1 MLDLGTSFLASVAR
15 DPEALALVDGDVRLS
30 YAEWL
35 KKISS
40 LVAAFERMG
49 LKPGDH
55 LLTALQNNW
64 QAATVH
70 WACQLAGLIIT
81 PVNWRVN
88 ASELDFCIE
97 NSESRAL
104 VSQDVSESAVTAST
118 RASDLI
124 VMRAGATPAKDGE
137 LSLDTLCNE
146 QATDV
151 TARVS
156 AESWSIMLYTSGTTS
171 QPKGVP
177 RRHCAER
184 AAGIAHVA
192 QNLYRRGERTL
203 GVMPLYHTMGVRS
216 LIAMSLIGGTFVC
229 LPRFDAA
236 HALALIAAEGIT
248 NLYLVPT
255 LYYDLV
261 HCDAFAN
268 ADISSVRK
276 LGFAGAS
283 MTDGLLR
290 KLAETFRPDLFVNH
304 YGSSEIYTFTIDQD
318 APAKPGSAGKAGIN
332 QQVKVVK
339 LNATSVNEAA
349 DVGEEGE
356 IVALLAGD
364 ESFEGYWRR
373 PDADARALR
382 EGWYFTGDTG
392 YVDRDRDLFVTG
404 RVDDMIITGGE
415 NVSPVEIESCLS
427 LHPAVL
433 EVAVVGLADERWGK
447 VVTAFVKR
455 CKPVGEQDLDKF
467 CRESGLADF
476 KRPRRF
482 VFVEAIPKSP
492 VGKLLRRL
500 LVAGEYQVEPM
511 PPSNAAGSPFFT
523 KQEEDMVSYEF
534 ADPRL
539 SKLDGF
545 QVEIDQ
551 ARERADVILNRPPF
565 NIVSMPQRDHLRLVF
580 ETLDQDDR
588 VRIIVVRAIGEHFS
602 SGGNIAGLMEATPE
616 TVSKLAWNI
625 ASPARC
631 AKPVI
636 VANRGYCFGV
646 GFELSLACDFRIASD
661 TAQYALPEQKLGQI
675 PGSGGSARLQKM
687 IGITRTKDIVMRS
700 KRIPARQALE
710 WGIVTE
716 CVADKDLEA
725 ATDKLVDEL
734 RTFAPLAQRTAKK
747 LLNDTEDSTLAIA
760 TELEGHCYSRLRQS
774 EDFREGVEAFNAKR
788 TPKFVGR

>member
-15 DPEALALVDGDVRLS
+15 DPEALALVDGDVRFT

-35 KKISS
+35 RKISS
-40 LVAAFERMG
+40 LVAAFDRMG

-81 PVNWRVN
+81 PINWRVK
-88 ASELDFCIE
+88 ADELDFCIE

-104 VSQDVSESAVTAST
+104 VCQDVSEEAVADST
-118 RASDLI
+118 RVSGLM
-124 VMRAGATPAKDGE
+124 VMYSGSAPAKPGQ
-137 LSLDTLCNE
+137 LSLDALCNE
-146 QATDV
+146 EAPEAA
-151 TARVS
+151 ARVS
-156 AESWSIMLYTSGTTS
+156 AEAWSVMLYTSGTTS
-171 QPKGVP
+171 RPKGVP
-177 RRHCAER
+177 RRHRAER

-229 LPRFDAA
+229 LPRFDAKR
-236 HALALIAAEGIT
+236 ALELIASEGVT

-255 LYYDLV
+255 LYHDLV
-261 HCDAFAN
+261 HCDAFAQS
-268 ADISSVRK
+268 DVSTVRK

-283 MTDGLLR
+283 MTDGLLQ
-290 KLAETFRPDLFVNH
+290 KLAETFRPELFVNH

-339 LNATSVNEAA
+339 LNATSVSETAS
-349 DVGEEGE
+349 VGEEGE
-356 IVALLAGD
+356 VVALLAGD

-382 EGWYFTGDTG
+382 ESWYFTGDTG
-392 YVDRDRDLFVTG
+392 YLDADGDLFVTG

-433 EVAVVGLADERWGK
+433 EVAVVGLPDERWGK

-455 CKPVGEQDLDKF
+455 SHPVAEQELDKY
-467 CRESGLADF
+467 CRESGLAAF

-482 VFVEAIPKSP
+482 VFVDAIPKSP

-511 PPSNAAGSPFFT
+511 PPSNAA
-523 KQEEDMVSYEF
+523 
-534 ADPRL
+534 
-539 SKLDGF
+539 
-545 QVEIDQ
+545 
-551 ARERADVILNRPPF
+551 
-565 NIVSMPQRDHLRLVF
+565 
-580 ETLDQDDR
+580 
-588 VRIIVVRAIGEHFS
+588 
-602 SGGNIAGLMEATPE
+602 
-616 TVSKLAWNI
+616 
-625 ASPARC
+625 
-631 AKPVI
+631 
-636 VANRGYCFGV
+636 
-646 GFELSLACDFRIASD
+646 
-661 TAQYALPEQKLGQI
+661 
-675 PGSGGSARLQKM
+675 
-687 IGITRTKDIVMRS
+687 
-700 KRIPARQALE
+700 
-710 WGIVTE
+710 
-716 CVADKDLEA
+716 
-725 ATDKLVDEL
+725 
-734 RTFAPLAQRTAKK
+734 
-747 LLNDTEDSTLAIA
+747 
-760 TELEGHCYSRLRQS
+760 
-774 EDFREGVEAFNAKR
+774 
-788 TPKFVGR
+788 